1 MCVKHILFWE
11 KSDTSSLDMT
21 AEGSNKP
28 PLSAGEESLQTPKV
42 CGVKA
47 SGRFAS
53 NVLRRQSLLDYKLRF
68 KIVHTDRHIGH
79 KGIGYKGI
87 RKVVL

>member
-53 NVLRRQSLLDYKLRF
+53 NVVRKQSLLHYKLRF
-68 KIVHTDRHIGH
+68 EIVHMDMH
-79 KGIGYKGI
+79 KAYWS
-87 RKVVL
+87 